1 MNRTP
6 VLWMMYLLVFL
17 TLGDLAW
24 AQQSNIFVPAGTL
37 LRCTIDEPNLSPATA
52 EIGDPV
58 LCHLDTAQ
66 FGQGLPRGVYLTGR
80 LIGAH
85 QPGHLVGKGSMTI
98 AFDRIGLPNSDL
110 PLPGKI
116 IAIGGYHVNRD
127 GTLIGGGHAKRD
139 AFEWMIPV
147 LWPWKMLMLPR
158 RGPQPALRGETRITL
173 RVMEDVLGPQLTL
186 SSNLSS
192 VPRDYRRQG
201 GDISSTATSV
211 ATRNATYSRVAPAPA
226 NSNSNSAR
234 KQGSNL
240 TLLALR
246 SGRVYAALDYW
257 LRDTIWLDY
266 VLVSGATASIDLN
279 ELDWA
284 LTTQL
289 NAERGVMIKLRNS
302 GPTL

>member
-1 MNRTP
+1 
-6 VLWMMYLLVFL
+6 MYLLVFL
-17 TLGDLAW
+17 ALGDLAW

-37 LRCTIDEPNLSPATA
+37 LRCTLDEPNLSPATA

-66 FGQGLPRGVYLTGR
+66 FSQGLPRGAYLTGR

-110 PLPGKI
+110 PLPGKV

-158 RGPQPALRGETRITL
+158 RGPQPTLRGETRITL
-173 RVMEDVLGPQLTL
+173 RVMEDVLGPQPTL
-186 SSNLSS
+186 SSK
-192 VPRDYRRQG
+192 
-201 GDISSTATSV
+201 TSV
-211 ATRNATYSRVAPAPA
+211 ATRNAIYSRAAPAPA
-226 NSNSNSAR
+226 NSSSVR

>member
-17 TLGDLAW
+17 ALGDLAC

-37 LRCTIDEPNLSPATA
+37 LRCTLDEPNLSPATA

-66 FGQGLPRGVYLTGR
+66 FSQGLPRGAYLTGR

-110 PLPGKI
+110 PLPGKV

-173 RVMEDVLGPQLTL
+173 RVMEDVLGPQPTL
-186 SSNLSS
+186 SSK
-192 VPRDYRRQG
+192 
-201 GDISSTATSV
+201 TSV
-211 ATRNATYSRVAPAPA
+211 ATKSAIYSRVAPAPV
-226 NSNSNSAR
+226 NSSFVR

-279 ELDWA
+279 ELDWS

-289 NAERGVMIKLRNS
+289 NAERGVMIKLRSS